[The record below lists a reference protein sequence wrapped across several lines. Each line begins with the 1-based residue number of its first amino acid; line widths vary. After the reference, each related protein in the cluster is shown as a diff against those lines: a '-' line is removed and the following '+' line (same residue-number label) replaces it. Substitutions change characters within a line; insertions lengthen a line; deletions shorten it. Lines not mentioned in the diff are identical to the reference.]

1 MEVPEEHVQGLFQV
15 FDRDGGGSIDY
26 NEFLRTIRGE
36 MNAGRRALA
45 IRAFT
50 LLDKT
55 GDGVIALED
64 IKGVYNARNH
74 PDVKM
79 GKKTEDEILGE
90 FLSTFETHHSI
101 TKGGAGLD
109 QRVDQ
114 EEFCEYYNN
123 ISASIDDDRYFELM
137 MKNAWNF
144 EGTTHA
150 KAWSGETTSPP
161 SRKRY
166 F

>member
-1 MEVPEEHVQGLFQV
+1 M
-15 FDRDGGGSIDY
+15 FDGDRSGSIDY

-36 MNAGRRALA
+36 MTEPRRNLVM
-45 IRAFT
+45 RAFKM
-50 LLDKT
+50 LDKT
-55 GDGVIALED
+55 GDGIIAIED

-79 GKKTEDEILGE
+79 GKKTEDEVLGE

-101 TKGGAGLD
+101 MKGGAGLD
-109 QRVDQ
+109 QRVD
-114 EEFCEYYNN
+114 EHEFIEYYNN
-123 ISASIDDDRYFELM
+123 VSASIDDDRYFELM

-144 EGTTHA
+144 EGTTYA
-150 KAWSGETTSPP
+150 KAWTGEQSSPP